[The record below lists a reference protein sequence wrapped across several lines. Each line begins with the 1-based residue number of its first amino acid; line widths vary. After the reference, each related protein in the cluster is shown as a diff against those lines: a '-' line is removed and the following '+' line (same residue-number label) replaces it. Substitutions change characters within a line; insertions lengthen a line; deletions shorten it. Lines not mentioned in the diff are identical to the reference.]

1 MTTDMEQ
8 PVNRPA
14 QPKLPSL
21 NMQKQATRMSLFL
34 VGYGFAVWAVLIP
47 FIKLRTGLDEGGLGL
62 LLLFIGIGSVGTMP
76 ITGGLV
82 SKYSCRAVVMAAACV
97 FCLALPLVGWLD
109 SLPGLALSIFFIG
122 GTMGAIEVA
131 ANIQGVYVQRKAGR
145 ALMSN
150 FHAFYSVGSI
160 VGAGFMT
167 LCLSSGLTPFQ
178 TSLAAIAPVL
188 LALLCFGPGLLGH
201 IVSRSNQK
209 TKFFAVPR
217 GIVAG
222 LGFLLMIMYI
232 CEGSVGNWGA
242 LLLAGF
248 KGFNPQQAALG
259 FAVFS
264 VTIAIGRL
272 LGDKIT
278 VLLGG
283 SARTIIIASLATA
296 FFYFVTVQLLPA
308 KSVLVG
314 YAFLGVAMAPLAPCV
329 FTLAGKQSVM
339 STELA
344 ISAVT
349 AFGYASALFS
359 SPIIGMVARYTSLPT
374 SLSLLSLLLLLVALG
389 TFLLYRKPRSGGS
402 ASGNF

>member
-1 MTTDMEQ
+1 M
-8 PVNRPA
+8 A
-14 QPKLPSL
+14 
-21 NMQKQATRMSLFL
+21 LFL
-34 VGYGFAVWAVLIP
+34 VGYGFAVWAVMIP

-82 SKYSCRAVVMAAACV
+82 SRYSCRAVVITAACV
-97 FCLALPLVGWLD
+97 FCVILPLIGYLD
-109 SLPGLALSIFFIG
+109 SLFGLAICIFSIG

-131 ANIQGVYVQRKAGR
+131 ANIQAVHVQREAGR

-167 LCLSSGLTPFQ
+167 LCLTKGLSPFQ
-178 TSLAAIAPVL
+178 TTLAAIAPVALVL
-188 LALLCFGPGLLGH
+188 LVFGAGLLGH
-201 IVSRSNQK
+201 IAKRSEQK
-209 TKFFAVPR
+209 TQFFAVPR
-217 GIVAG
+217 GIVAV

-232 CEGSVGNWGA
+232 SEGSVGNWGA
-242 LLLAGF
+242 LLLSGF
-248 KGFNPQQAALG
+248 KGFEPHQAALG

-272 LGDKIT
+272 VGDKIT

-283 SARTIIIASLATA
+283 SARTIVVASIATA
-296 FFYFVTVQLLPA
+296 ILYFVTIQLLPGR
-308 KSVLVG
+308 SVLLG
-314 YAFLGVAMAPLAPCV
+314 YALLGVAMSPMAPCI
-329 FTLAGKQSVM
+329 FTLAGKQTVM
-339 STELA
+339 STEMA

-359 SPIIGMVARYTSLPT
+359 SPIIGMVARHTSLPT
-374 SLSLLSLLLLLVALG
+374 SLSLLCLLLLLVALV
-389 TFLLYRKPRSGGS
+389 TFLLYRKPR
-402 ASGNF
+402 N